1 MYRQIGGALCAV
13 VLGGLLGGCQ
23 LFGVKEQQEKLDAGC
38 VISGD
43 VRAGFPSKNPLVVLL
58 VRITGPAVPGQ
69 PTAGLELADHFV
81 LERAGE
87 FRFWASPGDYG
98 VAAFEDSNADLHYQT
113 TEPFLR
119 GDREQPLRC
128 GAGDRVGPIALT
140 IPKDGRSAIGQDL
153 DITALQVRSVEDQ
166 ANVTLGQATVLG
178 EVVSLDDPRFSQ
190 EMAESGLWKPYDFV
204 FNARPGLYFLEP
216 YDPNKKV
223 VLFVHGIS
231 GTPAIFKTLIDNLDH
246 NRYQAWVYYYPS
258 GLHLANIAEH
268 LTQLMQQAQLRYG
281 LSEFDVVAHSMGGL
295 VTRGFLQRFGERSSV
310 EVPLY
315 VTISTPW
322 AGHAAAALGVG
333 AAPQVVRVWYD
344 MAPGSDYQ
352 NSLYFQDPET
362 RTTHRPLPEGTEFH
376 MLFTY
381 LEGETDDGSVTVASQ
396 LLWDAQRD
404 AKHVYGINNTH
415 VGILS
420 DERAVEILNGLLS
433 D

>member
-1 MYRQIGGALCAV
+1 MNRRTGGWVYAV
-13 VLGGLLGGCQ
+13 GLGGLLGACQ
-23 LFGVKEQQEKLDAGC
+23 LFGVEEQQEKIDAGC
-38 VISGD
+38 IISGD
-43 VRAGFPSKNPLVVLL
+43 VRAGFSSKNPLIVLL
-58 VRITGPAVPGQ
+58 VRITGPEVPGQ
-69 PTAGLELADHFV
+69 PAAGLELADHFV

-98 VAAFEDSNADLHYQT
+98 LAAFEDSNADLHYQT

-119 GDREQPLRC
+119 GDRAQPLHC
-128 GAGDRVGPIALT
+128 GSGDRVGPVALT
-140 IPKDGRSAIGQDL
+140 IPKDGRSAIGRDL
-153 DITALQVRSVEDQ
+153 DITALQPHSIDDQ
-166 ANVTLGQATVLG
+166 ASITLGQATVLG

-216 YDPNKKV
+216 YDPGKKV

-231 GTPAIFKTLIDNLDH
+231 GTPAIFKPLIDRLDH
-246 NRYQAWVYYYPS
+246 TRYQAWVYYYPS

-268 LTQLMQQAQLRYG
+268 LTQLMQQAQLRYE
-281 LSEFDVVAHSMGGL
+281 LSDLDVVAHSMGGL
-295 VTRGFLQRFGERSSV
+295 VTRGFLQRFRERSSV

-322 AGHAAAALGVG
+322 AGHAAAALGVET
-333 AAPQVVRVWYD
+333 APQVVRVWYD

-352 NSLYFQDPET
+352 NSLYFQDPEM
-362 RTTHRPLPEGTEFH
+362 RTTHRPLPAGTEFH
-376 MLFTY
+376 MLFSY
-381 LEGETDDGSVTVASQ
+381 LDGETDDGAVTVFSQ

-404 AKHVYGINNTH
+404 AEQVYGINNTH

-420 DERAVEILNGLLS
+420 DERTIEILNGLLA

>member
-1 MYRQIGGALCAV
+1 MDRRIGGCLLAV
-13 VLGGLLGGCQ
+13 ILGGLLGGCQ

-38 VISGD
+38 IISGD
-43 VRAGFPSKNPLVVLL
+43 VRAGFPSKSPLVVLL
-58 VRITGPAVPGQ
+58 VRITGPAIEGQ
-69 PTAGLELADHFV
+69 PAAGLELADHFV

-87 FRFWASPGDYG
+87 FGFWVSPGDYG
-98 VAAFEDSNADLHYQT
+98 LAAFEDSNADLHYQT

-119 GDREQPLRC
+119 GNRAQPLRC
-128 GAGDRVGPIALT
+128 GAGDKVGPIALT
-140 IPKDGRSAIGQDL
+140 VPKDGRSAIGQDL
-153 DITALQVRSVEDQ
+153 DITALQLRTVDDQ

-178 EVVSLDDPRFSQ
+178 DVVSLDDPRFSQ

-204 FNARPGLYFLEP
+204 FHARPGLYFLEP
-216 YDPNKKV
+216 YDPGKKV

-231 GTPAIFKTLIDNLDH
+231 GTPAIFKPLIDRLDH
-246 NRYQAWVYYYPS
+246 ERTQAWVYYYPS

-268 LTQLMQQAQLRYG
+268 LTQLMQKAQLRYD

-295 VTRGFLQRFGERSSV
+295 VTRGFLQRFRDRSSV

-322 AGHAAAALGVG
+322 AGHAAAAMGVE

-352 NSLYFQDPET
+352 NSLYFQDPAT

-376 MLFTY
+376 MLFSY
-381 LEGETDDGSVTVASQ
+381 LDGKTDDGAVTVFSQ

-404 AKHVYGINNTH
+404 AKQVYGINNTH

-420 DERAVEILNGLLS
+420 DERTAEILNGLLS
-433 D
+433 E

>member
-1 MYRQIGGALCAV
+1 MYRRIGGWLCAV
-13 VLGGLLGGCQ
+13 ILGGLLGGCQ
-23 LFGVKEQQEKLDAGC
+23 LFGVEEQQEKIDAGC
-38 VISGD
+38 VISGE
-43 VRAGFPSKNPLVVLL
+43 VSAGFPSNKPLVVLL
-58 VRITGPAVPGQ
+58 VRITGPAVSGQ
-69 PTAGLELADHFV
+69 PGAGLELADHFV

-87 FRFWASPGDYG
+87 FRFWVSSGDYG
-98 VAAFEDSNADLHYQT
+98 LAAFEDSNADLHYQT

-128 GAGDRVGPIALT
+128 GEGDRIGPVTLT
-140 IPKDGRSAIGQDL
+140 IPKDGRSAIGRDL
-153 DITALQVRSVEDQ
+153 DITALQVRSVDDQ

-216 YDPNKKV
+216 YDPNKTV

-231 GTPAIFKTLIDNLDH
+231 GTPASFKPLIDSLDH
-246 NRYQAWVYYYPS
+246 QRIQAWVYYYPS

-268 LTQLMQQAQLRYG
+268 LTQLMQKAQLRYD

-295 VTRGFLQRFGERSSV
+295 VTRGFLQRFRERSSV
-310 EVPLY
+310 RVPLY
-315 VTISTPW
+315 VTMSTPW
-322 AGHAAAALGVG
+322 AGHAAAALGVE

-352 NSLYFQDPET
+352 NSLYFEDPAT
-362 RTTHRPLPEGTEFH
+362 RKVHRPLPEGTEHH

-381 LEGETDDGSVTVASQ
+381 QEGETDDGAVTVFSQ

-404 AKHVYGINNTH
+404 ATRLYGIDNTH
-415 VGILS
+415 MGILS
-420 DERAVEILNGLLS
+420 DERTVEILNGLLKE
-433 D
+433 